1 MKILITGAAGFIG
14 SAVVDEMLSEG
25 HEVVGIDNINSYNDT
40 ALKYARLAKA
50 GIRQDEIRE
59 DRIVQSVT
67 GTAYRFA
74 KVDITDRV
82 GLARLFASERF
93 DAVANFAAQAG
104 VRYSLENPYA
114 YVSSNVVGFLNLLE
128 DCRQYGVDKLVF
140 ASSSSVYGAG
150 LQTPYRESLVTDTPV
165 SLYAATKKSDELM
178 AYAYSRLFGIKATGL
193 RFFTVYGPW
202 GRPDMAPY
210 IFMKAITE
218 GRLIHVFNHGR
229 MSRDFTFIS
238 DTVAGVKAAMG
249 HTPVGEVPFA
259 VYNVGNSSPV
269 SLLDFIRSL
278 ENVTGR
284 KADMRMEGMQAGDM
298 QCTYTNISLIS
309 EECGYSPK
317 VGLDEGIARFY
328 EWFKAYNGNGLFSE
342 RRSLGFQKA
351 VFRKL
356 KGHLLQA
363 KRRPF
368 AKPFFARVYMS
379 DNQ

>member
-25 HEVVGIDNINSYNDT
+25 HEVVGIDNINSYYDT

-128 DCRQYGVDKLVF
+128 DCRQYGVD
-140 ASSSSVYGAG
+140 
-150 LQTPYRESLVTDTPV
+150 RESLVTDTPV

-298 QCTYTNISLIS
+298 QCTYADISLIS

-328 EWFKAYNGNGLFSE
+328 EWFKAYNGNG
-342 RRSLGFQKA
+342 
-351 VFRKL
+351 
-356 KGHLLQA
+356 
-363 KRRPF
+363 
-368 AKPFFARVYMS
+368 
-379 DNQ
+379 

>member
-25 HEVVGIDNINSYNDT
+25 HEVVGIDNINSYYDT

-82 GLARLFASERF
+82 GLARL
-93 DAVANFAAQAG
+93 
-104 VRYSLENPYA
+104 
-114 YVSSNVVGFLNLLE
+114 
-128 DCRQYGVDKLVF
+128 F

-218 GRLIHVFNHGR
+218 GAQY
-229 MSRDFTFIS
+229 MCST
-238 DTVAGVKAAMG
+238 T
-249 HTPVGEVPFA
+249 
-259 VYNVGNSSPV
+259 
-269 SLLDFIRSL
+269 
-278 ENVTGR
+278 
-284 KADMRMEGMQAGDM
+284 EG
-298 QCTYTNISLIS
+298 
-309 EECGYSPK
+309 
-317 VGLDEGIARFY
+317 
-328 EWFKAYNGNGLFSE
+328 
-342 RRSLGFQKA
+342 
-351 VFRKL
+351 
-356 KGHLLQA
+356 
-363 KRRPF
+363 
-368 AKPFFARVYMS
+368 
-379 DNQ
+379 

>member
-25 HEVVGIDNINSYNDT
+25 HEVVGIDNINSYYDT

-82 GLARLFASERF
+82 GLARL
-93 DAVANFAAQAG
+93 
-104 VRYSLENPYA
+104 
-114 YVSSNVVGFLNLLE
+114 
-128 DCRQYGVDKLVF
+128 F

-218 GRLIHVFNHGR
+218 GRPIHVFNHGR

-298 QCTYTNISLIS
+298 QCTYADISLIS

-328 EWFKAYNGNGLFSE
+328 EWFKAYNGNG
-342 RRSLGFQKA
+342 
-351 VFRKL
+351 
-356 KGHLLQA
+356 
-363 KRRPF
+363 
-368 AKPFFARVYMS
+368 
-379 DNQ
+379 

>member
-25 HEVVGIDNINSYNDT
+25 HEVVGIDNINSYYDT

-82 GLARLFASERF
+82 GLARLFVSERF

-165 SLYAATKKSDELM
+165 SLYAATKKNDELM

-298 QCTYTNISLIS
+298 QCTYADISLIS

-317 VGLDEGIARFY
+317 VGIDEGIARFY
-328 EWFKAYNGNGLFSE
+328 EWFKAYNGNG
-342 RRSLGFQKA
+342 
-351 VFRKL
+351 
-356 KGHLLQA
+356 
-363 KRRPF
+363 
-368 AKPFFARVYMS
+368 
-379 DNQ
+379 